1 MIHHHLSITLMICIS
16 LIHSFIF
23 IVGNSDFTSDNNID
37 VYNWDLGSKYYPHII
52 KLVRTVTTYTDG
64 GYYAVIWYDTKV
76 LWDMTGTEGTF
87 RILNTFMPPDNLKT
101 DKYDIYTTQGTLALT
116 SDKSEATFGFA
127 SKYIYM
133 INTTYDTAPGNGV
146 NSFDGDISCVTGNN
160 DAYRFDKDATGKPLY
175 IQHCLNTSDVFTL
188 LNWNEPWLNPK
199 YINLY
204 SADRLYTEDYSH
216 SVGEHF
222 SNNEVKSGASIL
234 TREMHYMTHMITTDI
249 PTNWAVTKDPA
260 PYWRAD
266 GPSDGRAPFHIY
278 KFFPAAAST
287 YNYVAPCSNRG
298 LCDTD
303 SGLCTCFPG
312 YTADDCSEQAALH
325 V

>member
-1 MIHHHLSITLMICIS
+1 MHTSINNPDCT
-16 LIHSFIF
+16 SFIYSF
-23 IVGNSDFTSDNNID
+23 IPGNSDFTSDNNVD

-64 GYYAVIWYDTKV
+64 GYYAVIWYDTKY

-87 RILNTFMPPDNLKT
+87 RILNTFLPPDNFKT

-127 SKYIYM
+127 SKYVYM
-133 INTTYDTAPGNGV
+133 INTTYDTAGFNTTNYGNGI
-146 NSFDGDISCVTGNN
+146 NTFDGDISCVTGNN
-160 DAYRFDKDATGKPLY
+160 DAYRFDKDANGKPLF
-175 IQHCLNTSDVFTL
+175 IQHCLNTSDTFTL
-188 LNWNEPWLNPK
+188 LNWEEPWLNPK

-204 SADRLYTEDYSH
+204 SAERLYTEDYSH

-222 SNNEVKSGASIL
+222 SGSEIRHEDVK
-234 TREMHYMTHMITTDI
+234 RYEMHYMTHMITTNI

-260 PYWRAD
+260 PYWRVA
-266 GPSDGRAPFHIY
+266 GPAAGRAPFHIY

-287 YNYVAPCSNRG
+287 YHYVAPCSNRG
-298 LCDTD
+298 ICDTD